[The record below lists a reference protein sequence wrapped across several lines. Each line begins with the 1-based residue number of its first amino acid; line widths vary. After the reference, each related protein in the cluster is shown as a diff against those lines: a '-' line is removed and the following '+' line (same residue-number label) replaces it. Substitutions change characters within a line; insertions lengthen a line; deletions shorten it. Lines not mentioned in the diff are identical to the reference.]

1 MKKTTILRSFY
12 NLIVLLL
19 LIAGVYLV
27 VNHFVHFGDGEFTD
41 NATVQRQITP
51 VNTRVSGFIKE
62 IRFEEFQQ
70 VHKGDTLVIIEDSEF
85 CLRLAQAEADL
96 ANALAGKEVTA
107 TACRL
112 PTRASVWLTRA

>member
-70 VHKGDTLVIIEDSEF
+70 VHNYDYLVINDKVSGAVAEIEAI
-85 CLRLAQAEADL
+85 LTAAE
-96 ANALAGKEVTA
+96 
-107 TACRL
+107 CRVDNRRQIL
-112 PTRASVWLTRA
+112 DRFT

>member
-51 VNTRVSGFIKE
+51 VNTRVS
-62 IRFEEFQQ
+62 
-70 VHKGDTLVIIEDSEF
+70 
-85 CLRLAQAEADL
+85 
-96 ANALAGKEVTA
+96 
-107 TACRL
+107 
-112 PTRASVWLTRA
+112 

>member
-41 NATVQRQITP
+41 NATV
-51 VNTRVSGFIKE
+51 
-62 IRFEEFQQ
+62 
-70 VHKGDTLVIIEDSEF
+70 
-85 CLRLAQAEADL
+85 
-96 ANALAGKEVTA
+96 
-107 TACRL
+107 
-112 PTRASVWLTRA
+112 

>member
-19 LIAGVYLV
+19 LDAGVYLV

-85 CLRLAQAEADL
+85 RLRLARLRPTWPMPWL
-96 ANALAGKEVTA
+96 A
-107 TACRL
+107 R
-112 PTRASVWLTRA
+112 R

>member
-70 VHKGDTLVIIEDSEF
+70 VHKGDTLVIIEDS
-85 CLRLAQAEADL
+85 
-96 ANALAGKEVTA
+96 
-107 TACRL
+107 
-112 PTRASVWLTRA
+112 

>member
-1 MKKTTILRSFY
+1 MMKKITILRSFY

-19 LIAGVYLV
+19 LAAGVYLV

-41 NATVQRQITP
+41 NATMQRQITP

-70 VHKGDTLVIIEDSEF
+70 VHKGDTLSSSRIASFACVWPR
-85 CLRLAQAEADL
+85 LRPTWPMPWLA
-96 ANALAGKEVTA
+96 
-107 TACRL
+107 R
-112 PTRASVWLTRA
+112 R